1 MIIAILQTICIAGC
15 IINAIFTDQKLSR
28 LAGLW
33 LFGAY
38 AAGFPL
44 SPNLIANDVVG
55 FTKKT
60 TVTAILFMEY
70 CAGDISGP

>member
-1 MIIAILQTICIAGC
+1 MIKVTP
-15 IINAIFTDQKLSR
+15 TDQKLSR

-44 SPNLIANDVVG
+44 SLSLITSDIAG
-55 FTKKT
+55 FTKKAI
-60 TVTAILFMEY
+60 VTAILFMGY
-70 CAGDISGP
+70 CAGNISGLQIFLANEAPG